1 MDQYAPVVAG
11 LENDIDEM
19 EDELFGAGPDVARR
33 LYELSREVIEFPVL
47 SIVTSLI
54 TSAGSAANTG

>member
-1 MDQYAPVVAG
+1 LPTQGHHHPR
-11 LENDIDEM
+11 IPHPT
-19 EDELFGAGPDVARR
+19 LFGAGPDVARR

-54 TSAGSAANTG
+54 TSAGSAANNG

>member
-1 MDQYAPVVAG
+1 
-11 LENDIDEM
+11 
-19 EDELFGAGPDVARR
+19 VARR

-54 TSAGSAANTG
+54 TSAGSAANNG